1 MAKFPRSRRK
11 QYQVQRGDGLVGVS
25 GSDSYYLIPANYI
38 VWGVTAP
45 NRWGI
50 LAYAETKKLARE
62 YIASKRHAIKNRE
75 W

>member
-1 MAKFPRSRRK
+1 MAKFPRSKRK
-11 QYQVQRGDGLVGVS
+11 QYQIQRGEGFTGVS
-25 GSDSYYLIPANYI
+25 GEDAYYLIPANYV
-38 VWGVTAP
+38 VWGVINQ

-50 LAYAETKKLARE
+50 LAYAETKKLARQ

>member
-25 GSDSYYLIPANYI
+25 GGNSYYLIPANYI
-38 VWGVTAP
+38 VWGVTAQ

-50 LAYAETKKLARE
+50 LAYAVTKKLARE
-62 YIASKRHAIKNRE
+62 YIANKRRAIKNRE